1 MSLYAQ
7 YGDLSA
13 VMKSVIS
20 LLLLVS
26 LYSVQSV
33 DRSKFKSCDQS
44 GFCKRC
50 RAVQPGASLYEV
62 EPNTLH
68 VSPTSLDTLVVNNK
82 NGVKFK
88 LSIIG
93 LVDNTFRLKIN
104 EAYPL
109 KPRFEVP
116 LVLVSEP
123 EPAAISV
130 VSRDDKKIV
139 LSLGSSSAVLH
150 FNPLRVDFYSGDN
163 LVLST
168 NARGMMKFEHLRH
181 RKGSVEPVEGGG
193 EILEEEE
200 TEPDMWEES
209 YGSHTDSKPNGPT
222 AVAMDFT
229 FAGFENVYGIPQ
241 HAETFSLK
249 DTSSSDPYRLYNLD
263 VFEYELWNPMAL
275 YASIPMMVGT
285 QPLKTLKK
293 RKIK

>member
-109 KPRFEVP
+109 KQRFEVP

-181 RKGSVEPVEGGG
+181 RKGSVEPVEGAG
-193 EILEEEE
+193 EVLEEEE

-209 YGSHTDSKPNGPT
+209 YGGHTDSKPNGPSAIGT
-222 AVAMDFT
+222 GLNIGGRF
-229 FAGFENVYGIPQ
+229 FRFLCGGQ
-241 HAETFSLK
+241 S
-249 DTSSSDPYRLYNLD
+249 
-263 VFEYELWNPMAL
+263 
-275 YASIPMMVGT
+275 VG
-285 QPLKTLKK
+285 LL
-293 RKIK
+293 